1 MTRCRAIPALAL
13 VDGDDFRSGSQP
25 HDERLVQAADRLD
38 PAAPPLVAARH
49 SPSLDDHVALVSV
62 TAESHEASLHFLP
75 IFLPPSAIRTGRDRA
90 AEWRLGQASRK
101 ITSWSR
107 T

>member
-49 SPSLDDHVALVSV
+49 SPSLDDHVALEWA
-62 TAESHEASLHFLP
+62 TAESHEASLHL
-75 IFLPPSAIRTGRDRA
+75 LPPSAIGMGRDRA
-90 AEWRLGQASRK
+90 AEWRLGQASRQ

-107 T
+107 TLDR